1 MQNSAQTKQPTR
13 AGLNARF
20 HQLLSQN
27 HCDADDKAAIV
38 HQVSGGRYTSSRDLS
53 DTQLLDAIKVL
64 DGLRN
69 QSIKKM
75 RAKAINKAKELGIL
89 PDEIYIPADWK
100 GLNTF
105 CQNTFQKNFNQLT
118 FDELRNC
125 ITGLENW
132 QDNRRSRAIKELLS

>member
-1 MQNSAQTKQPTR
+1 MQNSAQTKHPQR
-13 AGLNARF
+13 AALNARF

-38 HQVSGGRYTSSRDLS
+38 HQVSGGLYTSSRDLS
-53 DTQLLDAIKVL
+53 DAQLQDAIKVL

-105 CQNTFQKNFNQLT
+105 CQKTFQKNFNQLT

-132 QDNRRSRAIKELLS
+132 QDNRRSKAIKELLS